1 VFSIASSL
9 QEETLDV
16 VPISRLTPY
25 PMEGSMNNQD
35 HDRSTEGDEL
45 VKRLLE
51 DFWLSQGK
59 PFIIEFRSLLA

>member
-1 VFSIASSL
+1 
-9 QEETLDV
+9 
-16 VPISRLTPY
+16 
-25 PMEGSMNNQD
+25 MNNQD